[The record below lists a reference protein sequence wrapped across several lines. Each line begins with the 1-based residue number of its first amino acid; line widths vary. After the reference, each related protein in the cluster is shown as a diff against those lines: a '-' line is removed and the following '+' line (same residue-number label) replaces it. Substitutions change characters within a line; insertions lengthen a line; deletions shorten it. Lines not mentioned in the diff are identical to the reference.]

1 MNVFWKIIGFFTGI
15 LVAIVL
21 PWHIKKVATLQD
33 KIDESMEFATATD
46 VQLFSTEDLVSLFGF
61 PIEKE
66 ASEEVSEEEL
76 MEWLNEIAKESEQHT
91 VAVKH
96 RMRLDTDL
104 NTMRPVVFNPET
116 QAWQFIGLG

>member
-76 MEWLNEIAKESEQHT
+76 MEWLNEIAKESEQLA

-96 RMRLDTDL
+96 DIRIDTDL

-116 QAWQFIGLG
+116 QEWQFIGAG

>member
-21 PWHIKKVATLQD
+21 PWRIKKVATLQD
-33 KIDESMEFATATD
+33 KINESMEFATD
-46 VQLFSTEDLVSLFGF
+46 VQLFSTEDLVYLFGS
-61 PIEKE
+61 PIEK
-66 ASEEVSEEEL
+66 EVSEEEL
-76 MEWLNEIAKESEQHT
+76 MEWLNEIAKETEQHA

-96 RMRLDTDL
+96 RIQLDTDL

-116 QAWQFIGLG
+116 QEWQFIGAG